1 MKTIRSSVLALVHTV
16 TRRSSLALA
25 LALIV
30 CAGAATTACG
40 GEGEKTAEVRSQQTT
55 PPPPEPLL
63 WVSNR
68 DTNTAVAFNP
78 ITGARVAVVQVGH
91 QPNSLAA
98 PKGSGKV
105 YVTNEAGNTVSVLSK
120 GVVTSTITMPTP
132 DAKPH
137 HITPSPDGRY
147 VYVAEFGSNKVAV
160 IDAATDALV
169 KEFVAHPESLPEL
182 TAAKVRTH
190 AVGVS
195 ADGRTLYAV
204 NTGTDTVT
212 ALDASTGAIVW
223 GPLQVGKGPSE
234 VAVTSNG
241 ERAYVSVRDEDLVRV
256 IDLSTRGA
264 PRLLDPPIAVG
275 DQPDTLQL
283 TPDGRTLVVALARH
297 SRTRRPCRYGERV
310 GEAAGDL
317 AGDDNWPPG
326 AFPGRTVH
334 VCRYRGRQGQ
344 GRAGRRPRS
353 CGHRQ
358 QDGRGHP
365 PLRVSERWSAPRRL
379 HGSVGPWPGGASAR
393 LGAVPTSADEGRE
406 LVKRG
411 RRTRAGDR
419 ERGFRTGASASL
431 GVCCPSAVLRC
442 TAPETTVTCAF
453 LG

>member
-1 MKTIRSSVLALVHTV
+1 VETVRISLLGPGRTV

-25 LALIV
+25 LAVMI

-40 GEGEKTAEVRSQQTT
+40 GHGEGTAAVLTQET
-55 PPPPEPLL
+55 PPPPPAPLL

-78 ITGARVAVVQVGH
+78 TTGARVAVVQVGQ

-137 HITPSPDGRY
+137 HITPSPDGRF

-160 IDAATDALV
+160 IDTATDALV

-182 TAAKVRTH
+182 TGAKVRTH

-223 GPLQVGKGPSE
+223 GPLHVGKGPSE
-234 VAVTSNG
+234 VAVTSDG
-241 ERAYVSVRDEDLVRV
+241 KRAYVSVRDEDVVRV
-256 IDLSTRGA
+256 IDLSAPGA
-264 PRLLDPPIAVG
+264 PRLLDPPVAVG

-283 TPDGRTLVVALARH
+283 TPDGRTLVVALRGTPARVDLVDTASGSVRPLEI
-297 SRTRRPCRYGERV
+297 SRATTTGHQALSRDGQFTFVAIEGAKGKDEPEGVPGVAVIDNKTGEVTRRFEYPSGGRPHGVFMGE
-310 GEAAGDL
+310 
-317 AGDDNWPPG
+317 
-326 AFPGRTVH
+326 
-334 VCRYRGRQGQ
+334 
-344 GRAGRRPRS
+344 
-353 CGHRQ
+353 
-358 QDGRGHP
+358 
-365 PLRVSERWSAPRRL
+365 
-379 HGSVGPWPGGASAR
+379 
-393 LGAVPTSADEGRE
+393 
-406 LVKRG
+406 
-411 RRTRAGDR
+411 
-419 ERGFRTGASASL
+419 
-431 GVCCPSAVLRC
+431 
-442 TAPETTVTCAF
+442 
-453 LG
+453 